1 MYIEMT
7 RGRSDIYD
15 ILTHLTFMYIEADKI
30 RNKALDASRKR
41 TRAWDML
48 EKFIM
53 DRSEGSDVNL
63 EVGYSYLSS
72 LLGRTYDEVKTSN
85 EKFYHSKD
93 VNDLFNIVY
102 WLGKLSIDEHLY
114 KKSRVIRFST
124 PLQERLGS
132 HQFGE
137 MWADNIKNYLKS
149 KNLLHRPIHIIS
161 ANMHSVMNCFYA
173 HKALEA
179 EYENETI
186 AEIAEILSRYENKHL
201 RDGIHD
207 YASERGMH
215 FIEDVSGTNIPVQIF
230 DLAEYTIE
238 DLPKELSWIKPASND
253 LCPVIIVMD
262 YAFGEQ
268 AYETLDELL
277 KPFDKKGSKDST

>member
-1 MYIEMT
+1 MQNQNNELTHAQISRIAIQKLYITMKHLFFKGEFKPMGNSGSSMVKAMLDLKPEIYGSIADPYKVELNGLLYIFERLPKGIEECRNIHLISREGFEKSNFEPIIPRKRRRNCYRIDSNEMYIEMT

-53 DRSEGSDVNL
+53 DRSEQSEVNL
-63 EVGYSYLSS
+63 EVGYSYLSA
-72 LLGRTYDEVKTSN
+72 LLGRTFDEVKASN
-85 EKFYHSKD
+85 EKFESSKD
-93 VNDLFNIVY
+93 ANDLFNVVY

-114 KKSRVIRFST
+114 KKSRVISFST

-161 ANMHSVMNCFYA
+161 ANMHSVM
-173 HKALEA
+173 
-179 EYENETI
+179 
-186 AEIAEILSRYENKHL
+186 
-201 RDGIHD
+201 
-207 YASERGMH
+207 
-215 FIEDVSGTNIPVQIF
+215 
-230 DLAEYTIE
+230 
-238 DLPKELSWIKPASND
+238 
-253 LCPVIIVMD
+253 
-262 YAFGEQ
+262 
-268 AYETLDELL
+268 
-277 KPFDKKGSKDST
+277 